1 MRKAILNKQGPPGP
15 PPRPGLQWNPQS
27 HRWIRPQESGSSQI
41 QSRTKDITALF
52 QERAIDS
59 ILQGDIDA
67 DSGNAMEQILD
78 EVFINGDIL
87 ESLGIDHPSTEE
99 EEEHLSDIINSAAD
113 GIQAEVDGMASS
125 GSPEEEE
132 EGSLKVVPAINRT
145 VIDLMYPKEK
155 DIDEEMD
162 GRGDPDAWLD
172 ERVEAIQSVGST
184 DDPWI
189 NERVEDTEALRSSLE
204 YLFNHWI
211 NMNPRHRARF
221 GGRREH
227 SSEQFD

>member
-1 MRKAILNKQGPPGP
+1 
-15 PPRPGLQWNPQS
+15 
-27 HRWIRPQESGSSQI
+27 
-41 QSRTKDITALF
+41 
-52 QERAIDS
+52 
-59 ILQGDIDA
+59 
-67 DSGNAMEQILD
+67 ME
-78 EVFINGDIL
+78 
-87 ESLGIDHPSTEE
+87 
-99 EEEHLSDIINSAAD
+99 
-113 GIQAEVDGMASS
+113 
-125 GSPEEEE
+125 
-132 EGSLKVVPAINRT
+132 
-145 VIDLMYPKEK
+145 
-155 DIDEEMD
+155 